1 MTAHLHRIPF
11 SLVIAFLAL
20 QVGNTGSSCNKS
32 AMKSHE
38 LQNALLTPAI
48 EVRAEQAGLV
58 DLRSK
63 PLAGDDIEIRIW
75 SEPEP
80 IPDLVHGYVLERHA
94 HSWRCDHLLPSG
106 SGLPVVGDGQRVV
119 IGRKPSNEE
128 RTVMVEPLNG
138 WEFLWNG
145 LTSAGLLTLPDESQL
160 DLKTDRSTP
169 AGNIYVVEIKRET
182 GYRVYRYT
190 NPEHFTLPETKAMS
204 RIIQLLHDEFSN
216 DQQQ

>member
-1 MTAHLHRIPF
+1 
-11 SLVIAFLAL
+11 
-20 QVGNTGSSCNKS
+20 
-32 AMKSHE
+32 MKSHE

-63 PLAGDDIEIRIW
+63 PLAGGDIEIRIW

-94 HSWRCDHLLPSG
+94 HSWKCDHLLPAASG
-106 SGLPVVGDGQRVV
+106 PAVGGDGQRVV
-119 IGRKPSNEE
+119 IGLKPAKES
-128 RTVMVEPLNG
+128 RSVMVEPLNG
-138 WEFLWNG
+138 WEFLWNN
-145 LTSAGLLTLPDESQL
+145 LTSAGILTLPDESRL
-160 DLKTDRSTP
+160 DLKSDRSTP
-169 AGNIYVVEIKRET
+169 PGNIYVVEIKNGS

-190 NPEHFTLPETKAMS
+190 NPEHFTLPEMKAMS
-204 RIIQLLHDEFSN
+204 RIVQLLHDEFST